1 MATNAFIIFRLM
13 DFASLMHA
21 LTYMCMNTTR
31 ADFYELTEIP
41 AVGRRS
47 VLGRKNPKG
56 WWVGSGLNK
65 K

>member
-1 MATNAFIIFRLM
+1 
-13 DFASLMHA
+13 
-21 LTYMCMNTTR
+21 MNTMR

-47 VLGRKNPKG
+47 VLRRKNPKG